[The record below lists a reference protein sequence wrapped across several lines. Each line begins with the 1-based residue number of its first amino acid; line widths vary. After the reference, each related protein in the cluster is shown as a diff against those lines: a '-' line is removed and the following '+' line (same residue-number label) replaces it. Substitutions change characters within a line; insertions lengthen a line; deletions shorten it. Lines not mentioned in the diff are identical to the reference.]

1 MIRITGILCFFTAAT
16 MFAMLQHFILTIP
29 HLPIDDGKFT
39 DGLVVAT
46 GGQARIEQG
55 LSLLSQGRA
64 NRMLVTGVGK
74 GVSRTSLKRSLTL
87 TSEQEK
93 ALECCV
99 DLDFLARDTI
109 GNAQAAKRWA
119 VANDFNNLRLVTA
132 NYHLPRARSEFQ
144 RVLPEIHLVVFAV
157 APPDL
162 KLSKWYRHW
171 PSAKLLSREFGK
183 YLVSLMRL

>member
-1 MIRITGILCFFTAAT
+1 MASILCFFSAVT
-16 MFAMLQHFILTIP
+16 MVAMLQHFILTLP
-29 HLPIDDGKFT
+29 HLPIDDGRFT

-64 NRMLVTGVGK
+64 NRMLVTGVGQ
-74 GVSRTSLKRSLTL
+74 GISRTSLNRSLSL
-87 TSEQEK
+87 TSEQEQ
-93 ALECCV
+93 ALNCCV

-119 VANDFNNLRLVTA
+119 VANGLNSLRLVTA
-132 NYHLPRARSEFQ
+132 NYHLPRARIEFQ
-144 RVLPEIHLVVFAV
+144 RALPEIHLFVFAV

-162 KLSKWYRHW
+162 KISRWYRHW
-171 PSAKLLSREFGK
+171 PTAKLLSREFGK
-183 YLVSLMRL
+183 YLVSLLRL

>member
-1 MIRITGILCFFTAAT
+1 MLRRTGILCFFTAAT
-16 MFAMLQHFILTIP
+16 MVAMLQHFILTLP
-29 HLPIDDGKFT
+29 NQPIDDGKFT

-64 NRMLVTGVGK
+64 DRMLVTGVGK
-74 GVSRTSLKRSLTL
+74 GISRTSLKRILSLT
-87 TSEQEK
+87 SKQEQ
-93 ALECCV
+93 LFECCV

-109 GNAQAAKRWA
+109 GNAQAAKHWA
-119 VANDFNNLRLVTA
+119 AVNDLKSLRLVTA

-144 RVLPEIHLVVFAV
+144 RALPEIHLFVFAV